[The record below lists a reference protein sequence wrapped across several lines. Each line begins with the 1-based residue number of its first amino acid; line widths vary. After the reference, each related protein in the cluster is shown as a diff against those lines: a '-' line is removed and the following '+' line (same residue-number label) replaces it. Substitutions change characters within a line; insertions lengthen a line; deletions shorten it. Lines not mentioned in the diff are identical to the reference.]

1 MQQPAIIVVP
11 WTLIQPLH
19 LYYHPM
25 FEKDVA
31 EDIRDSFN
39 NEAQILSHEVLL

>member
-1 MQQPAIIVVP
+1 
-11 WTLIQPLH
+11 
-19 LYYHPM
+19 M

-39 NEAQILSHEVLL
+39 NEAQILSHEVLLWESKLKTAKNPTYKTAKI